1 MRVGAVITAA
11 GMSTRMHQFK
21 QMMKVGDMML
31 AERVVINFKRCGIK
45 DIVMVTGY
53 RAEELEKNL
62 NKLGITFLKNK
73 DYETTQ
79 MLDSAKLGFEFLKDR
94 CDRIFFCPADVALF
108 TEDTVLAELSRNE
121 PLVIPTN
128 KEKWGH
134 PVLISSQLL
143 PDILNYEGEGGLKGA
158 FLSMNITPYLLP
170 VNDEGALMDADTQED
185 FKKLV
190 ELHNFRLLRGE
201 VRIHL
206 AGNKHFF
213 GPGTATLLRHVER
226 LGNVREACEKMG
238 ISYSKGWNIIKLA
251 EDELGYRVIDR
262 KPGGRNG
269 GTAYLSEKGKKLLA
283 LYEEYTHKIEEF
295 AKEKYRE
302 IFLENDW

>member
-31 AERVVINFKRCGIK
+31 AERVVINFKRCGIE
-45 DIVMVTGY
+45 DIVMITGY
-53 RAEELEKNL
+53 RSEELEKSL

-73 DYETTQ
+73 EYEKTQ
-79 MLDSAKLGFEFLKDR
+79 MLDSAKIGFRFLKDH
-94 CDRIFFCPADVALF
+94 CDRIFFCPVDVALF
-108 TEDTVLAELSRNE
+108 TEDTVQEMLLRNE

-134 PVLISSQLL
+134 PVLIHSELL
-143 PDILNYEGEGGLKGA
+143 PGILNYEGEGGLKGA
-158 FLSMNITPYLLP
+158 FSSMNIEPYLLP
-170 VNDEGALMDADTQED
+170 VNDEGTMMDADTQTD
-185 FKKLV
+185 FEKLV
-190 ELHNFRLLRGE
+190 ELHNLRLLRGE

-213 GPGTATLLRHVER
+213 GPGTAALLRHVEK
-226 LGNVREACEKMG
+226 LGNVRDACEKMG

-251 EDELGYRVIDR
+251 EDELGYRVIER
-262 KPGGRNG
+262 RPGGRNG
-269 GTAYLSEKGKKLLA
+269 GTAFLSARGEKLLT
-283 LYEEYTHKIEEF
+283 LYEEYTHKVEEF
-295 AKEKYRE
+295 AKEKYKE
-302 IFLENDW
+302 VFLDADW